1 MPALWQLWPLRV
13 SHIVEQLGRSSAA
26 SAVEGSPKPAVP
38 VQLLLLVLMASF
50 LHGFIAYSKRPFE
63 LGVPVELILGTLNFV
78 VVVFLFGSISTVI
91 YYRRNLQLSLVVLP
105 AILMS
110 LLLTKSDMVWVAM
123 AGWSA
128 VLAPSVLCGRLAL
141 HNHSVSRIFLASVV
155 ALVLFGS
162 LQMIPMWQALTSSE
176 EIAQLILETEPALS
190 ASGYSAE
197 NAGQIKEFL
206 TFFLRVL
213 PALTVMS
220 IIMQFALGFWLFAR
234 WQFIRGNKSL
244 RLPHFSSW
252 RIPFSFTP
260 LVLSGVLLRLFGND
274 SMTII
279 ADNLLLF
286 LTLLYS
292 LTGISLLGFLLQ
304 KSRLSIY
311 LKLIVYLM
319 LFLSHIYGLAFL
331 ALLGFVDSFFGWRQ
345 KYPLPIGLK

>member
-1 MPALWQLWPLRV
+1 M
-13 SHIVEQLGRSSAA
+13 SHIVEQIGRSSAA
-26 SAVEGSPKPAVP
+26 SAVEGRPKPALP
-38 VQLLLLVLMASF
+38 VKLLLSVLIASF

-63 LGVPVELILGTLNFV
+63 LGVPVELLFGTVNFV
-78 VVVFLFGSISTVI
+78 VVVFLFFSISTI
-91 YYRRNLQLSLVVLP
+91 IHYRKNLPLMLAVVP
-105 AILMS
+105 AIIMS
-110 LLLTKSDMVWVAM
+110 LLLTKSDMVWVAI

-141 HNHSVSRIFLASVV
+141 YNHSIPRIFLTSVV

-197 NAGQIKEFL
+197 NAEQIKKFL
-206 TFFLRVL
+206 SFFLRVL

-234 WQFIRGNKSL
+234 WQFIRGNKNL
-244 RLPHFSSW
+244 KLPHFSSW
-252 RIPFSFTP
+252 RIPFTFTP
-260 LVLSGVLLRLFGND
+260 LILSGVLLRLFGND
-274 SMTII
+274 SMTIT
-279 ADNLLLF
+279 ADNLLLI

-292 LTGISLLGFLLQ
+292 LTGLSMLDFLM
-304 KSRLSIY
+304 KKGRLSIY

-319 LFLSHIYGLAFL
+319 IFLFHIYGMAFL
-331 ALLGFVDSFFGWRQ
+331 ALLGFVDSFFDWRQ
-345 KYPLPIGLK
+345 KYPLPIGSK